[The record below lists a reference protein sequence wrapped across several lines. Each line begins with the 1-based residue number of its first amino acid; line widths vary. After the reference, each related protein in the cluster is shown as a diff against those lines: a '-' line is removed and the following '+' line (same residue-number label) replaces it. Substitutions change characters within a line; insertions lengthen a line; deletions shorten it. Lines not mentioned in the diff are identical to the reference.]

1 MEELVVVEKMTMEV
15 LMVAMG
21 TVKKQSWSHLCQKLL
36 CHLLQMSLVALARQ
50 SVHVSPFS
58 T

>member
-1 MEELVVVEKMTMEV
+1 MNV

-50 SVHVSPFS
+50 SVQVSPFS